1 MLFLPVHTLNKIN
14 HFLLGVLSGTCLL
27 TMSCSTPSHTE
38 TALPV
43 QISYPMPDKAIAVTN
58 PSPSN
63 GVNPVYRNPTIAVVT
78 LRSHID
84 EQGRLLGPQVMYQIT
99 DPGGWNIDSIEQDG
113 TKMPLVGDVLSLAA
127 LKQSPNNPS
136 TKLEPLLDIS
146 QRSKVIITGLM
157 DPRERS
163 KAEAFRRETKS
174 DSDLI
179 YDPSAGW
186 LLLPIL

>member
-1 MLFLPVHTLNKIN
+1 M
-14 HFLLGVLSGTCLL
+14 
-27 TMSCSTPSHTE
+27 
-38 TALPV
+38 
-43 QISYPMPDKAIAVTN
+43 
-58 PSPSN
+58 
-63 GVNPVYRNPTIAVVT
+63 
-78 LRSHID
+78 
-84 EQGRLLGPQVMYQIT
+84 LGPQVMYQIT

-113 TKMPLVGDVLSLAA
+113 TKMPLFGDVLSLAA

-157 DPRERS
+157 DPMERS